1 MDMKETVGLLWGI
14 ILVFS
19 LFGLFACFSSEDAS
33 NQEKWEV
40 PERKLSFSPISAS
53 DSNFNP
59 RNTTSIPVVK
69 IFVFLDLNEK
79 S

>member
-1 MDMKETVGLLWGI
+1 MD
-14 ILVFS
+14 FS
-19 LFGLFACFSSEDAS
+19 MDLMSICSI
-33 NQEKWEV
+33 V
-40 PERKLSFSPISAS
+40 PERKLSFPPISAS

-69 IFVFLDLNEK
+69 IFVFFDLNER

>member
-1 MDMKETVGLLWGI
+1 MI
-14 ILVFS
+14 IDIYGATYL
-19 LFGLFACFSSEDAS
+19 
-33 NQEKWEV
+33 V
-40 PERKLSFSPISAS
+40 PEGKLSFPPISAPAPWNAQPIPLGS

-59 RNTTSIPVVK
+59 RNTTRIPVVK